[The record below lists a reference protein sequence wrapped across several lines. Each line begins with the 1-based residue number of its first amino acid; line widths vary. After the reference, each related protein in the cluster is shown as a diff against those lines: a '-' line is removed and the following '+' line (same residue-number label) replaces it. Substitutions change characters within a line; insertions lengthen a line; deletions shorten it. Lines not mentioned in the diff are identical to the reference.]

1 MQPLAVQNVEY
12 FEFDI
17 PTHRKD
23 AILIIKNI
31 LATLKIE
38 ANDEMPKE
46 KEVSEKIN
54 SRLDEFRKLTGVIK
68 ADKLPSLEE
77 RENFPKLNIPLIR
90 TNSNIA

>member
-1 MQPLAVQNVEY
+1 MQPLTVQNVEH

-17 PTHRKD
+17 PAHRKD

-38 ANDEMPKE
+38 ANNKPFKE

-68 ADKLPSLEE
+68 ADKLPSLKE
-77 RENFPKLNIPLIR
+77 REEAKASR
-90 TNSNIA
+90 YAK